1 MVTDPAPI
9 SLQAS
14 PDDPR
19 LLRGIRTA
27 SVQSQA
33 AELVRLALQALA
45 DLRNLDDSLYDQ
57 FVATRQAPATVE
69 ATAASLARL
78 WRDTFGGLT
87 ALLAFCARLVA
98 AEPPAEAPAAD
109 PAFDELDFGEEG
121 GAPAASDGGL
131 DLGAT
136 DIGTLLD
143 GIGGLEEAGGR
154 SDQERWAEVVEE
166 IGALE
171 YGLRS
176 QQADAEER
184 MEVALGAGQ
193 VRQVLGLL
201 DDTQSAASEGVHAI
215 IAAVYA
221 AFVPEADPA
230 LLVPGY
236 LTSLGRA
243 LLVRRGLAALRAQI
257 EPLNAELQGPDPER
271 HAEALDAVR
280 RAMSGFVTTA
290 VCRAMRAADRW
301 QMVQFEQQVT
311 ADELPRARQTC
322 EGLAKYL
329 ESLASINQREVLIV
343 HDQRKLDEMRELL
356 AGARQ
361 LLDLSPRTAVE
372 MLAKA
377 QETAHELRGRNPVF
391 DQRLGQVAAL
401 ALVEETAGTLE
412 WLERLEALLAV
423 AGV

>member
-1 MVTDPAPI
+1 
-9 SLQAS
+9 
-14 PDDPR
+14 
-19 LLRGIRTA
+19 
-27 SVQSQA
+27 
-33 AELVRLALQALA
+33 
-45 DLRNLDDSLYDQ
+45 
-57 FVATRQAPATVE
+57 
-69 ATAASLARL
+69 
-78 WRDTFGGLT
+78 
-87 ALLAFCARLVA
+87 
-98 AEPPAEAPAAD
+98 
-109 PAFDELDFGEEG
+109 
-121 GAPAASDGGL
+121 
-131 DLGAT
+131 
-136 DIGTLLD
+136 
-143 GIGGLEEAGGR
+143 
-154 SDQERWAEVVEE
+154 
-166 IGALE
+166 
-171 YGLRS
+171 
-176 QQADAEER
+176 
-184 MEVALGAGQ
+184 
-193 VRQVLGLL
+193 
-201 DDTQSAASEGVHAI
+201 
-215 IAAVYA
+215 
-221 AFVPEADPA
+221 
-230 LLVPGY
+230 
-236 LTSLGRA
+236 
-243 LLVRRGLAALRAQI
+243 VRRGLAALRAQI

-301 QMVQFEQQVT
+301 QMVQFEQQVA

-361 LLDLSPRTAVE
+361 LLDLSPRPAVE

-401 ALVEETAGTLE
+401 PLVEETAGTLE